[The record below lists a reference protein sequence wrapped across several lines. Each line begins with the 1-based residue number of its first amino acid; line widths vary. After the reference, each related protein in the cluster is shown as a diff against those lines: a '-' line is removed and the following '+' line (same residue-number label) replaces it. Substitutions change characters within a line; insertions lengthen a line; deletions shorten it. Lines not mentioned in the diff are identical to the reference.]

1 MIMSDLLSRA
11 SERFTTCCIKE
22 PRYRV
27 AWLVGLPQRSRK
39 TLLARQLCEL
49 QGWQYLDYTLT
60 SGYFDAL
67 VDTIDSYQPP
77 QLVTAIR
84 GWCEACDAP
93 VLVLDEIDAVL
104 ATWDRNQR
112 RIWAALV
119 ARLQYLPHG
128 LIIVSHFF
136 NHSQLIE
143 YLPDHDPRY
152 CIDLSGDTL

>member
-1 MIMSDLLSRA
+1 MSDLLSRA
-11 SERFTTCCIKE
+11 SERFTACCIKQ

-27 AWLVGLPQRSRK
+27 AWLVGPPQRSRK

-49 QGWQYLDYTLT
+49 HGWQYLDYTLT
-60 SGYFDAL
+60 PGYFDAL
-67 VDTIDSYQPP
+67 VDTIGSYQPT
-77 QLVTAIR
+77 QLVSAIR

-93 VLVLDEIDAVL
+93 ALVLDEIDAVL

-112 RIWAALV
+112 RIWAGLV

-136 NHSQLIE
+136 NYAQLAE
-143 YLPDHDPRY
+143 YLPDRDPRY
-152 CIDLSGDTL
+152 CLDLSGDTL